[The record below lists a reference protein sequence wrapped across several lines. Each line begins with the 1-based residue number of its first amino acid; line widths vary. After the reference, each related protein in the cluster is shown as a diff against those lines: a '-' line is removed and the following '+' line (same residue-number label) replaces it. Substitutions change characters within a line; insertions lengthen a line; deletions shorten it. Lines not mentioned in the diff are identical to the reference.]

1 MDDKA
6 VSGVIVEV
14 IIPVRIG
21 DNNISLEGGG
31 SPTPP
36 LGDSGGLSCVFIY
49 DLIYI
54 AKTGLVIISRPNHDF
69 GFLLCHNYSHKCI
82 ILVMD
87 YAVKSFT
94 RVFII
99 NMFVGDESVLQ

>member
-31 SPTPP
+31 GLPP
-36 LGDSGGLSCVFIY
+36 LPW
-49 DLIYI
+49 
-54 AKTGLVIISRPNHDF
+54 VIQVACPVS
-69 GFLLCHNYSHKCI
+69 LY
-82 ILVMD
+82 M
-87 YAVKSFT
+87 T
-94 RVFII
+94 
-99 NMFVGDESVLQ
+99 